1 MRHNVY
7 TIYDQASAFYM
18 RIFQARG
25 HGEVL
30 RAFSDMAM
38 NKDHDI
44 GAHPEHYSLW
54 FIGTFDDNTGELVR
68 SDFECLGKAHEI
80 VAASRKVD
88 PDKMKELEAE
98 VVQISAGGTD

>member
-7 TIYDQASAFYM
+7 TIYDRASVHYM
-18 RIFQARG
+18 RIFQAKA

-38 NKDHDI
+38 NKDHEI
-44 GAHPEHYSLW
+44 GAHPEDYSLW

-80 VAASRKVD
+80 VAASRKVE